1 MQLRMGST
9 DQTNCRDESEKDFI
23 YKGLNKCIG
32 RYEKGRCDPR
42 EDYLPFQIIHKINYL
57 NILVFGIHAPKKS
70 PASCRSRALSD
81 T

>member
-9 DQTNCRDESEKDFI
+9 DQTNSRDESEKDFI

-42 EDYLPFQIIHKINYL
+42 EDYLPL
-57 NILVFGIHAPKKS
+57 
-70 PASCRSRALSD
+70 
-81 T
+81 